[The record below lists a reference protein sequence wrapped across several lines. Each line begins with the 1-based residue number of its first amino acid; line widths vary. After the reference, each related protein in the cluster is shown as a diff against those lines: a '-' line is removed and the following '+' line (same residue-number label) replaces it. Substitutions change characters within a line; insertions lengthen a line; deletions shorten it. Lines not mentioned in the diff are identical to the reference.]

1 MYKYKVDKYKTKY
14 FKLVG
19 GLNLDNLPLNNSTN
33 TRGPVPTQLQERP
46 NLDNLPLN
54 NSTNTRG
61 PVPTQQENAINN
73 LYQLRR
79 NNV

>member
-33 TRGPVPTQLQERP
+33 TRGPVPTQ
-46 NLDNLPLN
+46 
-54 NSTNTRG
+54 
-61 PVPTQQENAINN
+61 QENAINN